1 MAKFREATMM
11 RKKCH
16 HKQDEVNYVISEKGD
31 GVTGATML
39 TRITGF
45 AWLYW
50 AALDCTGLYSAVLC
64 CTRLYSAVLGW
75 TGVYW
80 TVLDCTGLYWAV
92 LGCTGLYWAALDCT
106 GLYWVWSGDGV
117 NAGKGGKAGDKG
129 VHCPEKKTEKEE
141 KKKGEKRRRMDGQ
154 VESGK

>member
-1 MAKFREATMM
+1 MAKFREAMMM

-64 CTRLYSAVLGW
+64 CTRLYSAVLG
-75 TGVYW
+75 
-80 TVLDCTGLYWAV
+80 
-92 LGCTGLYWAALDCT
+92 
-106 GLYWVWSGDGV
+106 
-117 NAGKGGKAGDKG
+117 
-129 VHCPEKKTEKEE
+129 
-141 KKKGEKRRRMDGQ
+141 
-154 VESGK
+154 